1 MVSQLAQTGLDPASL
16 AIRTGLDFRLGLAC
30 WSGVA
35 AWDAAPGAGHKL
47 LVGGLFGANVVFH
60 MFWSPLFFHL
70 RRPDWAFLEVLF
82 LWASVVA
89 LIAALAPFS
98 PLSSWL
104 LVPDFLWASFA
115 A

>member
-1 MVSQLAQTGLDPASL
+1 MLNIIVAVIITIAVLGIGVAMTEMGPWYRSLRKPGWTPPAWL
-16 AIRTGLDFRLGLAC
+16 FAVAWTLVLGLAC

-82 LWASVVA
+82 LWASVV
-89 LIAALAPFS
+89 
-98 PLSSWL
+98 
-104 LVPDFLWASFA
+104 
-115 A
+115 